1 VYDPQQQQNH
11 PDDFS
16 PQRISPSKYP
26 DTLEFPS
33 RQPEPLSLE
42 KEKETVTRS
51 GSATLI
57 LNMNNLA
64 QSDQVV
70 QIRRKANVATGTTPY
85 VGYNF
90 KSGSVSSVKNND
102 KYMSKD

>member
-1 VYDPQQQQNH
+1 MYDPQQQQNH

-42 KEKETVTRS
+42 KETVTRS

-64 QSDQVV
+64 Q
-70 QIRRKANVATGTTPY
+70 
-85 VGYNF
+85 
-90 KSGSVSSVKNND
+90 
-102 KYMSKD
+102 